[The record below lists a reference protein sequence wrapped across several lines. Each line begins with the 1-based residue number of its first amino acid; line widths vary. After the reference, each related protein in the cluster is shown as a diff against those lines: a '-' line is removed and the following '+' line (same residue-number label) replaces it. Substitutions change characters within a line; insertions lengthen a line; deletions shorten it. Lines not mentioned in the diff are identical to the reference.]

1 MKEQDTQPTQRRH
14 ATTHHYLMFAIN
26 MALSLIVMYIVMFSM
41 IDGWADFRNNL
52 NTFYMALT
60 MVAPMG
66 IIMLAT
72 MGGMYKNKGLNIA
85 LYLGLAALFVA
96 AFTGTRIQA
105 RIDDDQFVA
114 SMIPHH
120 SGAILMCREATLT
133 DEELVNLCR
142 QISEGQRKE
151 IEQMNSI
158 KARLNSSG

>member
-1 MKEQDTQPTQRRH
+1 MAVADGSEAEDRHEEQDTQPTQRRH

-85 LYLGLAALFVA
+85 LYLGLAPSSSRRL
-96 AFTGTRIQA
+96 REP
-105 RIDDDQFVA
+105 A
-114 SMIPHH
+114 SRPG
-120 SGAILMCREATLT
+120 STT
-133 DEELVNLCR
+133 
-142 QISEGQRKE
+142 IS
-151 IEQMNSI
+151 
-158 KARLNSSG
+158 SSPR